1 MKLRLSSF
9 LIQHV
14 LKLALLFQLGWLTA
28 VWRWG
33 DIARPDKVLPLL
45 IFSAVTA
52 VFLLL
57 LPATWFIK
65 RPDWE
70 MVLERREYWLLAG
83 LATAVLLIGAYYA
96 SVQRVWPWDEENS
109 FRAAQIV
116 AEGGAVALLRGYS
129 ELPWLGAQHPPLM
142 MLAYGYALRLFGA
155 KLIVM
160 RLVGVAMGTAV
171 TIFTYLI
178 GRDLYDRATGWA
190 AALFLLS
197 FPLILRQT
205 AAAMTD
211 IPVTFFFVLA
221 LWLTVRLLQR
231 PSYRLAFLIA
241 GVIGLG
247 MLTKYTMAFIYP
259 VFLAFFIALPE
270 VRRQWRYLSMLALI
284 PALFVLAWGG
294 VAYAYGI
301 LAAQIETL
309 TTYAALIMTNQLARQ
324 FALEAFTTRLPS
336 ALGPYNAPLIV
347 LGIVVLAGC
356 RQMADWLLLL
366 WIGIVWLLLGL
377 TLPDHRYF
385 MLTFPAVAIVMG
397 RGYGRLPTARAL
409 ILSLLYGAG
418 ALYLFVDWLRVSRLF
433 LP

>member
-1 MKLRLSSF
+1 MNNRLSQF
-9 LIQHV
+9 LIAHS
-14 LKLALLFQLGWLTA
+14 LKLSIFLQLIWLAA

-33 DIARPDKVLPLL
+33 DISRPDKVLPLM
-45 IFSAVTA
+45 IFSVATA
-52 VFLLL
+52 VPLLL
-57 LPATWFIK
+57 LPARWFAK

-70 MVLERREYWLLAG
+70 TVLERRERWLLAG

-109 FRAAQIV
+109 LRAAQIV
-116 AEGGAVALLRGYS
+116 AEGGAGALLRGYT

-155 KLIVM
+155 ELIVM

-171 TIFTYLI
+171 IILTYLI

-197 FPLILRQT
+197 FPLIMRQT

-221 LWLTVRLLQR
+221 LWLTIRLVKR
-231 PSYRLAFLIA
+231 PSYRQAFLIA

-247 MLTKYTMAFIYP
+247 MLTKYTMVFIYP
-259 VFLAFFIALPE
+259 VALAFFIALPD
-270 VRRQWRYLSMLALI
+270 VRRQWRYLSPLVLI
-284 PALFVLAWGG
+284 PALFLLAWGV

-336 ALGPYNAPLIV
+336 ALGPYNAPLIA
-347 LGIVVLAGC
+347 LGVIALAHR

-366 WIGIVWLLLGL
+366 WIGVVWLLLGL

-385 MLTFPAVAIVMG
+385 MLSFPAIAIMMG
-397 RGYGRLPTARAL
+397 RGYGRLPTSRAL

-418 ALYLFVDWLRVSRLF
+418 ALYLFVDWLRASRLF

>member
-1 MKLRLSSF
+1 
-9 LIQHV
+9 
-14 LKLALLFQLGWLTA
+14 
-28 VWRWG
+28 
-33 DIARPDKVLPLL
+33 
-45 IFSAVTA
+45 
-52 VFLLL
+52 
-57 LPATWFIK
+57 
-65 RPDWE
+65 
-70 MVLERREYWLLAG
+70 
-83 LATAVLLIGAYYA
+83 
-96 SVQRVWPWDEENS
+96 
-109 FRAAQIV
+109 
-116 AEGGAVALLRGYS
+116 
-129 ELPWLGAQHPPLM
+129 
-142 MLAYGYALRLFGA
+142 LFGA